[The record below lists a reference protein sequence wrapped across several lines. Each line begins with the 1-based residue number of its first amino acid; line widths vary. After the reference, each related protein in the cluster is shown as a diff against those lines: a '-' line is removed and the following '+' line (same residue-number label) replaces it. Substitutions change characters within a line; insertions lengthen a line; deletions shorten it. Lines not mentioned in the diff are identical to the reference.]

1 MFAVKTSE
9 ESLMYQTLKK
19 VLEKSY
25 KSECGVI
32 VLKAVLKII
41 FHTEPSRMQYFVQKF
56 SAEEFLPSTESNLVY
71 IEFIKNVNYAVAP
84 DTKDIKTFNVCCKK
98 YASLLAMDSDLSK
111 VVHFFSLS
119 GI

>member
-1 MFAVKTSE
+1 
-9 ESLMYQTLKK
+9 
-19 VLEKSY
+19 
-25 KSECGVI
+25 
-32 VLKAVLKII
+32 
-41 FHTEPSRMQYFVQKF
+41 MQYFVQKF